1 LSETILPVNL
11 SNFAQRQRTI
21 RDRFHQQDRFRNR
34 AIGKLPAMQVR
45 PGDLTLTIRTTR
57 TTVSFGSP
65 FILQS
70 LEGIQPAGEYVVLLD
85 DELIEGLSWTAYRR
99 VATLFQTPAISA
111 SQRQI
116 QSFSI
121 SQTELDA
128 ALMKDRH
135 QTIVPH

>member
-1 LSETILPVNL
+1 
-11 SNFAQRQRTI
+11 
-21 RDRFHQQDRFRNR
+21 
-34 AIGKLPAMQVR
+34 M
-45 PGDLTLTIRTTR
+45 TIRTML
-57 TTVSFGSP
+57 TTVSFRSP
-65 FILQS
+65 FMLQS
-70 LEGIQPAGEYVVLLD
+70 LEGILPAGEYVVRLD

-111 SQRQI
+111 AQGRM

-135 QTIVPH
+135 QTIVLH